1 MRIVCLK
8 IHLKDLCQKQ
18 IFLKNQMG
26 AFTAVRLRSF
36 GRTHKSQNY
45 ATWKK
50 GDECQRLTVDFF
62 DFAQNTKQGKCHFW
76 YQKHS

>member
-26 AFTAVRLRSF
+26 AFTAVRLRSV
-36 GRTHKSQNY
+36 GHTSHKTTQLRKREMSV
-45 ATWKK
+45 K
-50 GDECQRLTVDFF
+50 D
-62 DFAQNTKQGKCHFW
+62 
-76 YQKHS
+76 